1 MALDTQIKGNKIFAP
16 LLNKWLPATPE
27 EKVRQEYI
35 CRLVNDYKFS
45 LEQISQDYSY
55 NDITERWASADI
67 LVWKNV
73 KDKKSNNKPLI
84 VIECKAEQIT
94 IKKEDYYRGTQ
105 YAKDIGAKFF
115 VATNERETRIFSKIY
130 KLDKEGN
137 EIKLNELLNIPNA
150 EEARNEKSIEELLN
164 KTVDFARDDFNKKL
178 LRCHNIIRNNDKL
191 SPEAAFDEISKVLF
205 VKILKEKKDKRG
217 QVYTSKVY
225 KLDKDLYEDKF
236 KKKDDKE
243 YYKTLFDEVKEN
255 YEKEKLFDVNESIKI
270 KENSFESII
279 KELEGYN
286 LALID
291 EDIKGLAFEN
301 FLGKTFRGELG
312 QFFTPRKI
320 VEFMTK
326 VLDPEDGETI
336 CDPCCGS
343 GGFLINAYNFIREKI
358 DNEIISIKEVV
369 RKHYYTSQYENATIE
384 EKNRI
389 EGIINSLFDKINNY
403 RNERM
408 HFLSEKSIYGT
419 DANPRM
425 SHTAKM
431 NMIMQGDGHGG
442 VHHRDGLLN
451 INGIF
456 ENRFDVI
463 LTNPPFGARVDKAL
477 MITEADKITD
487 KDLLAKYE
495 KEYGEE
501 TYQNAMKQI
510 DDNVGESLLSI
521 YKTGAMTG
529 LTEVLFIERCLNL
542 LKPGG
547 RMGIVLP
554 EGVLNNPNLQKVRD
568 YVETKAKILL
578 VVSIPQDVFIA
589 SGATVKPSLMFFKK
603 FTEKEEK
610 EYKEIMENVHSE
622 ISNKY
627 KLELDEI
634 KKQLNKKNIDAENR
648 RKLKAKQKTF
658 INTVESEEKNLIKE
672 RFNYTVPIAEIERAG
687 ISSTGAETE
696 NDLIP
701 LEQEYTKYRKKN
713 KLWDEKRPQGEYYVA
728 DDTIFRMVTGEKKMF

>member
-1 MALDTQIKGNKIFAP
+1 
-16 LLNKWLPATPE
+16 
-27 EKVRQEYI
+27 
-35 CRLVNDYKFS
+35 
-45 LEQISQDYSY
+45 
-55 NDITERWASADI
+55 
-67 LVWKNV
+67 
-73 KDKKSNNKPLI
+73 
-84 VIECKAEQIT
+84 
-94 IKKEDYYRGTQ
+94 
-105 YAKDIGAKFF
+105 
-115 VATNERETRIFSKIY
+115 
-130 KLDKEGN
+130 
-137 EIKLNELLNIPNA
+137 
-150 EEARNEKSIEELLN
+150 
-164 KTVDFARDDFNKKL
+164 
-178 LRCHNIIRNNDKL
+178 
-191 SPEAAFDEISKVLF
+191 
-205 VKILKEKKDKRG
+205 
-217 QVYTSKVY
+217 
-225 KLDKDLYEDKF
+225 
-236 KKKDDKE
+236 
-243 YYKTLFDEVKEN
+243 
-255 YEKEKLFDVNESIKI
+255 
-270 KENSFESII
+270 
-279 KELEGYN
+279 
-286 LALID
+286 
-291 EDIKGLAFEN
+291 
-301 FLGKTFRGELG
+301 
-312 QFFTPRKI
+312 
-320 VEFMTK
+320 MTK